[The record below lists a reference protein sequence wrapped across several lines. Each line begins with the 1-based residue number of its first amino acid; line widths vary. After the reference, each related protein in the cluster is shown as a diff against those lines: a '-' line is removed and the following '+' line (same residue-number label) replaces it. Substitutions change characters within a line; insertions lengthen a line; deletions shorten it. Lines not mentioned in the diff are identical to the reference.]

1 MTCDATC
8 DTTCDTAGETTDGT
22 TGAATDDAT
31 PSALSGASSGA
42 RSGVRPVRKRALV
55 FDSGVG
61 GLSVLDA
68 IVDAGGALD
77 LDYAADNAWLP
88 YGAKSDAALCDRVP
102 RLIAA
107 LVRDW
112 APGAVVIAC
121 NTASTIALDA
131 VRAVVGVPVVGVV
144 PPIKPAAALTRT
156 GVIGVLA
163 TPATVSRPY
172 TDDLI
177 AKFAADRRVIRFGST
192 ALVGAAEA
200 RLAGHDIN
208 PAAIAEA
215 IEGLFAAPGGDQL
228 DVVALACTHFP
239 LLAAEL
245 AAAAPRP
252 IAWLDSGAAIAA
264 RLLAVL
270 DLEPGQA
277 APRLRRAG
285 FTGNGAAVWEAF
297 QARGFTSRATIGAA
311 PSFVVAP
318 APDERYG

>member
-1 MTCDATC
+1 
-8 DTTCDTAGETTDGT
+8 
-22 TGAATDDAT
+22 
-31 PSALSGASSGA
+31 
-42 RSGVRPVRKRALV
+42 VKRVLV

-68 IVDAGGALD
+68 IVDAGAALD

-88 YGAKSDAALCDRVP
+88 YSAKSDAALRERVP
-102 RLIAA
+102 KLIAE
-107 LVRDW
+107 LVREW
-112 APGAVVIAC
+112 APDAVVIAC

-131 VRAVVGVPVVGVV
+131 VRAAVAVPVVGVV

-163 TPATVSRPY
+163 TPATIARSY

-177 AKFAADRRVIRFGST
+177 AKFAADKQVIRFGST
-192 ALVGAAEA
+192 ALVAAAEA
-200 RLAGHDIN
+200 KLAGEEVD
-208 PAAIAEA
+208 PAAIREA
-215 IEGLFAAPGGDQL
+215 IDGLFSAPGGDRL

-239 LLAAEL
+239 LLAREL
-245 AAAAPRP
+245 AAAAPRSV
-252 IAWLDSGAAIAA
+252 AWLDSGAAIAA

-270 DLEPGQA
+270 DLA
-277 APRLRRAG
+277 AGSGECRLRRAG
-285 FTGNGAAVWEAF
+285 FTGSGAGVWEAF
-297 QARGFTSRATIGAA
+297 EARGFSARATIGGA